1 MPLSS
6 TSLVRCQVTT
16 ERMIRQQLQEQ
27 TGVDVSDR
35 KAFIKQQVTRRW
47 HTTFFSDQCWP
58 ARGSVRLV
66 QAIAPTQR
74 HHWSSFL

>member
-47 HTTFFSDQCWP
+47 HTTFSRTSAGLHGVQCVLFK
-58 ARGSVRLV
+58 R
-66 QAIAPTQR
+66 
-74 HHWSSFL
+74 